1 MKTSLYPWSS
11 SICSIRSLVS
21 SKKENV
27 KCELSNLK
35 NRFEN
40 YLYMYCNK
48 FKENPVFWKLSKNSP
63 CLPYIFISFKN
74 NVSIIFS
81 DMDDTRVFSSK
92 TLESSNRGCYIR
104 STFFAINSF
113 SLLYYVLTPNMPLP
127 IPSVRH
133 LHFETHPSYG
143 VTFYYINIQAKWN
156 LVVQSITIFC
166 INGIITWI
174 ANCVSYI
181 CQVHTLNPQLDQLLN

>member
-1 MKTSLYPWSS
+1 MGLRASQLMTILRFSTPPSSPKTFQSRSPLLPWT
-11 SICSIRSLVS
+11 
-21 SKKENV
+21 
-27 KCELSNLK
+27 
-35 NRFEN
+35 
-40 YLYMYCNK
+40 Y
-48 FKENPVFWKLSKNSP
+48 
-63 CLPYIFISFKN
+63 
-74 NVSIIFS
+74 
-81 DMDDTRVFSSK
+81 MDDTRVFASK